1 MRVRFFG
8 HYVYLPLAALLLAEG
23 IAFFASP
30 YAASTIRLGPAFDET
45 GVISGPLWLRALAFT
60 LTTLLC
66 FTSLGLYT
74 PRQRAGFWGVALR
87 IMLSLFAAL
96 VLLALM
102 FYVLP
107 DLELGRGIVGMT
119 IVIAALLSI
128 AIRQLFWRVVDTQAM
143 KKRVLVYGQSE
154 QMSALMRMRRRSDR
168 AGFRLVGVVHSPGDL
183 ATPMGERV
191 LAAPDGLRAL
201 CRQLDIEE
209 VVVALRD
216 RRQVLPVQ
224 ELLQCKFDGIPVVE
238 FITFMERE
246 TGCIRLDMLNPS
258 WLIFGDG
265 FRQSGLRRFSARA
278 VDFLASGFL
287 MIITSPVILLTMAAI
302 WLEDGRNGAPILYR
316 QDRVGYNGRIF
327 QLIKLRSMRP
337 NAENPGEARWAQ
349 KNDPR
354 ITRVGSFLRKTRIDE
369 LPQLLNVLQGH
380 MSFVGPRPERPQ
392 FVNELEAKIPYYGL
406 RHSVKPGITG
416 WAQLCYPYGSS
427 VEDARRKLQYDLFY
441 IKNNNIWM
449 DLTILL
455 QTVEVV
461 FMGKGAR

>member
-8 HYVYLPLAALLLAEG
+8 HYVYLPLAALMLAE
-23 IAFFASP
+23 ALLFFASP
-30 YAASTIRLGPAFDET
+30 FLASMIRLGPLFDEPGT
-45 GVISGPLWLRALAFT
+45 INAPLWVPALAFS
-60 LTTLLC
+60 LMTLLC
-66 FTSLGLYT
+66 FAALGLYT

-87 IMLSLFAAL
+87 IFLSMIAAL
-96 VLLALM
+96 ALLALL
-102 FYVLP
+102 FYVFP
-107 DLELGRGIVGMT
+107 QLEVGRGIIGLT
-119 IVIAALLSI
+119 LLIAALASI
-128 AIRQLFWRVVDTQAM
+128 VVRQLFWRLIDTQAM

-154 QMSALMRMRRRSDR
+154 QMSALLRMRRRSDR
-168 AGFRLVGVVHSPGDL
+168 AGFRLVGVVHSPGDM

-191 LAAPDGLRAL
+191 LEAPDGLRSL
-201 CRQLDIEE
+201 CAQLDIDE

-224 ELLQCKFDGIPVVE
+224 ELLQCKFAGIPVVE

-258 WLIFGDG
+258 WMIFGNG
-265 FRQSGLRRFSARA
+265 FRQGGARRFSARA
-278 VDFLASGFL
+278 VDFLASGAL
-287 MIITSPVILLTMAAI
+287 TIIASPVMLLTILAI
-302 WLEDGRNGAPILYR
+302 WLEDGRKGGPIFYR
-316 QDRVGYNGRIF
+316 QERVGFGGRTF
-327 QLIKLRSMRP
+327 QLIKFRSMRP

-354 ITRVGSFLRKTRIDE
+354 ITRVGSLLRITRIDE
-369 LPQLLNVLQGH
+369 LPQLLNVLQGK

-392 FVNELEAKIPYYGL
+392 FVRELEEKIPFYGY

-441 IKNNNIWM
+441 IKNNTLWL